1 MDKNFQVDE
10 PVLSEFRQYLTSQ
23 NIEWTNDDLTAAG
36 DWLKIRIKEKIFTIQ
51 FGQLQG
57 LRTLA
62 DWDPVIQKAVS
73 YLPEAQALQENVH
86 KVLALKAMARD
97 TTP

>member
-1 MDKNFQVDE
+1 
-10 PVLSEFRQYLTSQ
+10 
-23 NIEWTNDDLTAAG
+23 
-36 DWLKIRIKEKIFTIQ
+36 
-51 FGQLQG
+51 

-86 KVLALKAMARD
+86 KVLALKAMARN